1 MTRATATAIKIM
13 VRLLGILRPLP
24 EMAFL
29 SLTGAGGVSGVMG
42 VAVSSE
48 GVAEVVGVMG
58 VEGASVGTGSGVGA
72 GAEGLLET
80 APKPLIAEDGLVSGG
95 LGVVDG
101 AGGVGTAG
109 AAGAAGVAGAAG
121 AAGAPGVTAD
131 GVPHL
136 GQKVA
141 PSAIMALH
149 FKHCFI
155 FLLSLT
161 PYKRQPT
168 QRVRTKL
175 RINTIYYNINGIKLM
190 LYFLQHIQQ

>member
-1 MTRATATAIKIM
+1 
-13 VRLLGILRPLP
+13 
-24 EMAFL
+24 MAFL

-58 VEGASVGTGSGVGA
+58 VEGAGVGTGSVVGA

-101 AGGVGTAG
+101 AGGVGT
-109 AAGAAGVAGAAG
+109 AGAAG

-168 QRVRTKL
+168 QEFAL
-175 RINTIYYNINGIKLM
+175 NYELI
-190 LYFLQHIQQ
+190 LYIIP